1 MATHGKTKTHALHYW
16 WNKTYFSSF
25 YMLEQGCHVYY
36 FWLWQRTKFEY
47 WLALP
52 NIFWQVGWHSWNVP
66 LEYMG
71 CNLQHRCGMYRNM
84 LYKFQQLLYTC
95 SFFLVIRNKIGMVHF
110 ARLMWIAL
118 GNGGEVSYSSVE
130 LNNFESSKSQ
140 SLMLWS
146 LGPDKTSWPP
156 LVDLDLYTWSLNHSH
171 YHDL

>member
-1 MATHGKTKTHALHYW
+1 MAKPKLMLYIIGGIKLIFHPFICWSKGAMFTTSDFGIAQSLSIGLHCPISFGK
-16 WNKTYFSSF
+16 
-25 YMLEQGCHVYY
+25 
-36 FWLWQRTKFEY
+36 
-47 WLALP
+47 
-52 NIFWQVGWHSWNVP
+52 VGWHSWNVP